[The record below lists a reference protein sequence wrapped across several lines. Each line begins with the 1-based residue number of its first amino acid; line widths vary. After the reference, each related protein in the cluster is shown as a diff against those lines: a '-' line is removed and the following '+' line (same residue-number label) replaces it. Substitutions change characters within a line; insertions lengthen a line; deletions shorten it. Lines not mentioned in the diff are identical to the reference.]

1 MLGPFLV
8 HEGGEAGL
16 SHTHLVFHGL
26 GLLGLEG
33 KEFTL
38 TFEEAG
44 TVIVCDLQ
52 VVLGEF
58 ILDGQ
63 LVG

>member
-1 MLGPFLV
+1 
-8 HEGGEAGL
+8 
-16 SHTHLVFHGL
+16 
-26 GLLGLEG
+26 LGLEG

-38 TFEEAG
+38 AFEEAG
-44 TVIVCDLQ
+44 TVVVCDLQ